1 MAASAAIL
9 AAQIAEAVK
18 ASGTVVRVEPAEFA
32 KLLAKTNNP
41 LVIYSEGGVIST
53 NHQYLTNYKG
63 FAFYTKADEEISLP
77 ATAEV
82 IVADKIWIPG

>member
-18 ASGTVVRVEPAEFA
+18 ASGTVVRVEPDEFA
-32 KLLAKTNNP
+32 KLLAKMNNP
-41 LVIYSEGGVIST
+41 LVIYAEGGIIQT
-53 NHQYLTNYKG
+53 KYEYLTSYKG
-63 FAFYTKADEEISLP
+63 LAFFTKSDEEIPLP

-82 IVADKIWIPG
+82 VVADKIWIPG

>member
-1 MAASAAIL
+1 MATAAAIL

-32 KLLAKTNNP
+32 KLLARTNSP
-41 LVIYSEGGVIST
+41 LVIYKEGGIIQT
-53 NHQYLTNYKG
+53 KYEYLTSYKG
-63 FAFYTKADEEISLP
+63 FAFFTKSDEQISLP